1 MHSLRYTYVT
11 KMRTLL
17 SGEIVQKMVG
27 HTSIEMTNYYNRPDL
42 TAAINALQP
51 AVKKISAK

>member
-11 KMRTLL
+11 QMRTVL

-42 TAAINALQP
+42 LMAIDALAP
-51 AVKKISAK
+51 AVKKLSEK